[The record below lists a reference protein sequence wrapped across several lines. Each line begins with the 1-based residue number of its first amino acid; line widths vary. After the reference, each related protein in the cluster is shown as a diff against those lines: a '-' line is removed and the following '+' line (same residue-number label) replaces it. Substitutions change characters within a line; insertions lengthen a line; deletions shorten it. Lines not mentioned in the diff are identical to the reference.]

1 MSLPILFEDAEA
13 LVIDKPAGLAGEAP
27 RKGDTS
33 VESML
38 PDMRLGFFRVPAFV
52 HRLDRDTSGCLLL
65 ARTPRALRRFS
76 AAFEKRE
83 VKKDYLAII
92 EGVPDKEEGFV
103 DLPLLKVSGRAS
115 GWRIESDPDGKPS
128 FTRWR
133 KLSSHGGRS
142 LMLLMPETGRTH
154 QLRVHMAEGLDMP
167 IVGDPMYGKPDLE
180 GMMLHAWR
188 LNVPRGSKAPI
199 EAEAPYP
206 ERFQKIGFE
215 LTQLDAAA

>member
-65 ARTPRALRRFS
+65 ARNPRALRRFM
-76 AAFEKRE
+76 AAFEKKE
-83 VKKDYLAII
+83 VRKDYLAII
-92 EGVPDKEEGFV
+92 EGVPTEDEGFI

-133 KLSSHGGRS
+133 RLYSQGGRS
-142 LMLLMPETGRTH
+142 LMLLMPQTGRTH
-154 QLRVHMAEGLDMP
+154 QLRVHMSEGLDMP
-167 IVGDPMYGKPDLE
+167 IVGDPMYGKPDNE
-180 GMMLHAWR
+180 GMMLHAWK
-188 LNVPRGSKAPI
+188 LSVPRPGRDPVK
-199 EAEAPYP
+199 AEAPYP
-206 ERFQKIGFE
+206 ERFQKLGFE
-215 LTQLDAAA
+215 LRQLDAAA